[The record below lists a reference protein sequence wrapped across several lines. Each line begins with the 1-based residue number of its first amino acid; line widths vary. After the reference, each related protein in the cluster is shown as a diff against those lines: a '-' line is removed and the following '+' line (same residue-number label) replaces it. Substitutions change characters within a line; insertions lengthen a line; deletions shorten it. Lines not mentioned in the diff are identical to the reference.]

1 MSKFVTASFAGII
14 VTVLIS
20 SAPAQAAR
28 MSDADKTA
36 LKQATVSCKAEAK
49 AKKLGWFARR
59 RYVKTC
65 LIQSLKDHP
74 RIDVD
79 LIYPNIKALP
89 ETKIRNPI

>member
-1 MSKFVTASFAGII
+1 MSNFVTASFAGII
-14 VTVLIS
+14 VTVLVS
-20 SAPAQAAR
+20 SAPAQAAK

-49 AKKLGWFARR
+49 GKKLGWFARR

-74 RIDVD
+74 SIDVN
-79 LIYPNIKALP
+79 LIYPDIKTLP
-89 ETKIRNPI
+89 EMKIRNPI

>member
-14 VTVLIS
+14 ATVLVS
-20 SAPAQAAR
+20 NAHAQTAR
-28 MSDADKTA
+28 MSNADKTA

-65 LIQSLKDHP
+65 LVQSLKDHP
-74 RIDVD
+74 TIDVD
-79 LIYPNIKALP
+79 LIYPNIKTLP
-89 ETKIRNPI
+89 EMKIRDPI